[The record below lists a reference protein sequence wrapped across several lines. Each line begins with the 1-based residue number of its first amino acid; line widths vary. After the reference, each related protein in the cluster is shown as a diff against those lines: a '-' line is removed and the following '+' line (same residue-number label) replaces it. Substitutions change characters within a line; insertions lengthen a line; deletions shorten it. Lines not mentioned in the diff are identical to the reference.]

1 MNSVVSYFRSLRL
14 FHYALLAIVS
24 IASFTVVY
32 YNVVEAA
39 CYTGTVHGRTCY
51 RGYFTNIDDRGG
63 DNVLPVISNG
73 QALPAATIRSADSL
87 YNLLRAAY
95 GSGSNQRRT
104 GAAFIYNTMMSGNAP
119 GVGRTVTNEQWLD
132 LRDRL
137 RGLDA
142 AGKITW
148 TGNVS
153 SSINTYWQGQ
163 DNGFPQDGTNN
174 DDAFYQDAKNEA
186 GITIRDYD
194 NTVIYQI
201 LRRCA
206 NPMGRST
213 GLPPA
218 ANYTLTPHIT
228 GISPTTIE
236 AGSKVS
242 VSGTVDNQGD
252 RASNSTQWE
261 ITQITV
267 QPGQLAPSE
276 SQNGT
281 VSATAPCQ
289 SNGGAATGNY
299 FDSAVADCKN
309 VAKGRGVFNL
319 GVPAQN
325 LRPSISGLDVG
336 DLDVGTR
343 VCFALSVQPRR
354 VTDTRWAHSKP
365 ICTVVGKKPK
375 VQIWGGDVSVRGKI
389 ETSTSVKD
397 VSGTTRTFGS
407 WVEYGAFSIGTNS
420 RFASGSGLSSQ
431 TNNNQAAWSR
441 LTFANEDA
449 SGADAFGQY
458 TTAANFRAVPAIAA
472 YFGTIQNR
480 TPVSGSVNINSLS
493 YDNSDPIMV
502 YTAGNLTITGGT
514 LPVGRSVVV
523 ISTGTVT
530 ISNSIRYTS
539 ANMNSASDIPQ
550 IVIIANNIN
559 IRSAATQVDA
569 WLVASDTVNTCS
581 NFTGLLTSAK
591 CNARLEVNGPVVTNR
606 LLLNRTAG
614 SGTGAQSGDPAERFN
629 LRADAFLWARLQAS
643 GSSKAQ
649 TVHSVELPPRF

>member
-1 MNSVVSYFRSLRL
+1 MDGVISYFRSFRL
-14 FHYALLAIVS
+14 FHYALLAAIS

-32 YNVVEAA
+32 YNVAEAA
-39 CYTGTVHGRTCY
+39 CYSGTIHGRSCY
-51 RGYFTNIDDRGG
+51 RGYFNNVDDRGG
-63 DNVLPVISNG
+63 EFVLPIISGG

-95 GSGSNQRRT
+95 DSGSNQRRT
-104 GAAFIYNTMMSGNAP
+104 GAAFIYNTMMGGSAP
-119 GVGRTVTNEQWLD
+119 GVGRTVTNAQWLD
-132 LRDRL
+132 LRARL

-142 AGKITW
+142 AGKISW
-148 TGNVS
+148 SGNIS
-153 SSINTYWQGQ
+153 ASINSYWQGTDQ
-163 DNGFPQDGTNN
+163 GFSPDGSHN
-174 DDAFYQDAKNEA
+174 DDAFYREAKNEP
-186 GITIRDYD
+186 GITIRDY
-194 NTVIYQI
+194 NNNIVYEI

-206 NPMGRST
+206 NPMGNSA
-213 GLPPA
+213 GLPDA
-218 ANYTLTPHIT
+218 TNYTLTPHIT

-252 RASNSTQWE
+252 RASDSTQWE

-289 SNGGAATGNY
+289 SNGGAASGNY

-309 VAKGRGVFNL
+309 VAKGNGVFNL

-325 LRPSISGLDVG
+325 LRPSVSGLDVG

-389 ETSTSVKD
+389 ETSTSVKS

-431 TNNNQAAWSR
+431 TNNNQAAWSK

-480 TPVSGSVNINSLS
+480 APVSGSVNINSLT
-493 YDNSDPIMV
+493 YNNDDPILV
-502 YTAGNLTITGGT
+502 RTAGDLTITGGT
-514 LPVGRSVVV
+514 LPVGKSVVV
-523 ISTGTVT
+523 IATGTVT

-539 ANMNSASDIPQ
+539 ANMNSVSDIPQ

-569 WLVASDTVNTCS
+569 WLVASGTINTCS
-581 NFTGLLTSAK
+581 NFSGSLTSAK
-591 CNARLEVNGPVVTNR
+591 CNAKLEVNGPVVTDR

-614 SGTGAQSGDPAERFN
+614 SGTGAQSGDPAEQFN